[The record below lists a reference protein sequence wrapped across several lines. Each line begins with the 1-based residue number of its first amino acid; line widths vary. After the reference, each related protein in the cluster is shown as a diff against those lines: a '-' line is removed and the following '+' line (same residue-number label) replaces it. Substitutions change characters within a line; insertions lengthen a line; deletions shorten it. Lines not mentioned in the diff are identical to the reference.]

1 MRYTRCMKQSGRLVL
16 AERLRAWL
24 RAQGRSA
31 SARALSIDAGCAENA
46 VSRILRQPERATER
60 DTWERLARHLGW
72 EVEET
77 LALAGYGQTP
87 EPAGDDPDFL
97 MERAMELRGLE
108 EDARR
113 LIRALFAL
121 AQRLPPPTSGPP
133 GHRGGSPPTAGRSAS
148 SPRAM
153 WQGTAILL

>member
-24 RAQGRSA
+24 RAQGRRA
-31 SARALSIDAGCAENA
+31 SARALSMDAGCAENA

-87 EPAGDDPDFL
+87 EPEGDDPDLL
-97 MERAMELRGLE
+97 MERAMELWELD
-108 EDARR
+108 EDARIHMR
-113 LIRALFAL
+113 RQVQLLRRI
-121 AQRLPPPTSGPP
+121 PPAPTPE
-133 GHRGGSPPTAGRSAS
+133 
-148 SPRAM
+148 
-153 WQGTAILL
+153 

>member
-1 MRYTRCMKQSGRLVL
+1 L

-24 RAQGRSA
+24 RAQGRRA

-87 EPAGDDPDFL
+87 EPEGDDPDLL
-97 MERAMELRGLE
+97 MERAMELWELD
-108 EDARR
+108 EDARIHMR
-113 LIRALFAL
+113 RQVQLLRRI
-121 AQRLPPPTSGPP
+121 PPAPTPEPPARSGGPHP
-133 GHRGGSPPTAGRSAS
+133 NAGRT
-148 SPRAM
+148 PRNTRSKWRDVVAC
-153 WQGTAILL
+153 